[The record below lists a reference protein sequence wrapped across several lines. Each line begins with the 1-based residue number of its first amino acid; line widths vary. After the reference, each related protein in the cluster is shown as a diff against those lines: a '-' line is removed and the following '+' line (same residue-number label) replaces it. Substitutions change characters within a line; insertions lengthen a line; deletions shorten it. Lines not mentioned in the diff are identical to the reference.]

1 MSSFDAKQ
9 YWETRLTDKWGLHGV
24 GYSGLGKYYNA
35 WLYGVRRRVFFRHI
49 KALVDDWS
57 KIDVLDIGSGTG
69 FYVDLWQ
76 SLGVNSVT
84 ATDITT
90 VATTELQKKF
100 PDIQCH
106 QLDIGN
112 NLGEPFRTRQ
122 YHIISAFDVL
132 FHIVDDGQYQRAF
145 QNIFDM
151 LHTGGLC
158 VFSDNFIHKGTVR
171 GQSQVSRS
179 LNEIEAIL
187 KDTGFKV
194 KLRAPMFV
202 LMNYPADSKSAVL
215 KNIWK
220 WMVKPVR
227 KFQFLGFPLGALLYP
242 FELILTSYLKE
253 SPSTELMVCEK

>member
-1 MSSFDAKQ
+1 MSGFDAKQ

-49 KALVDDWS
+49 KALVNNWS

-69 FYVDLWQ
+69 FYVDLWK

-100 PDIQCH
+100 PDVQCH
-106 QLDIGN
+106 QLDIGD
-112 NLGEPFRTRQ
+112 NLGEPFRSRQ

-132 FHIVDDGQYQRAF
+132 FHIVDDSRCQEAF
-145 QNIFDM
+145 ENTFQMLQPGGIFI
-151 LHTGGLC
+151 
-158 VFSDNFIHKGTVR
+158 FSDFFIHKDTIRAQHEVD
-171 GQSQVSRS
+171 RS
-179 LNEIEAIL
+179 LHDIEVIL
-187 KDTGFKV
+187 KNTGFKV

-202 LMNYPADSKSAVL
+202 FMNYPIDSNSAFLKSA
-215 KNIWK
+215 WK
-220 WMVKPVR
+220 WMTRPVR
-227 KFQFLGFPLGALLYP
+227 KFKFLGLPLGALLYP
-242 FELILTSYLKE
+242 FELILTWYLKE
-253 SPSTELMVCEK
+253 GPSTELMVCEK